1 MPSQAPSSSNNK
13 MARSS
18 SSRSANK
25 SGSYMPPR
33 PNPMTSLPVPSSPA
47 GHAVPNPMLAH
58 FISQGPNG
66 QPASALVYAES
77 LTNNITR
84 QRQPSMAPLV
94 ESGREYSPN
103 EYVSLFGMPD
113 MEPPISLPMAI
124 SMPAVDHLSAFQDQ
138 SYSQSGLPST
148 CGSLTSGPTLETPM
162 SRQTSQ
168 AFQDSLSLAG
178 NLDMMRVHSQQSA
191 AGHTRH
197 GSLGHNQLL
206 TPDFIFP
213 KTHDELMEM
222 GANLTDARFSS
233 SAPPGHHHHVPMIKS
248 QSQSSM
254 MSTSSI
260 DWEGV
265 RNESF
270 ASADMQRTESNQSSK
285 SLKLRAKE
293 ALQRQN
299 ANAAT
304 RHLKPKPLLSAKKE
318 PAQPQTASAKASK
331 EGKAPIAKT
340 TYQRPKHPKV
350 FCTQCPEDREGFRGE
365 HELRRHTEAKH
376 KSVVKK
382 FICVEPDVE
391 PPVKV
396 FKSLKDCKQCT
407 AGKEYGAY
415 YNAAAHLRRT
425 HFKQKTSRKQNSKNG
440 KDGNSKATG
449 KGAAAS
455 DEKLGGKGGGDW
467 PPMNVLK
474 LWMKPISVSIND
486 PSAFADDSMDAN
498 EQAEL
503 ADMAAYDPQLA
514 DAMAGQAMDAGGT
527 FGYDISVTG
536 VGSGFTMSTDMG
548 GAVDGSYHALQADLG
563 GYGPMDPA
571 MFLASQ
577 SAGFDFAMPMAGHG
591 LITQGLVSS
600 TGAVDGSDYTS
611 PVSSTA
617 TITPVNNN
625 GGYLEQHQH
634 MLPSSMQAAGDDI
647 SDMSFDMT
655 FQMHHA

>member
-1 MPSQAPSSSNNK
+1 
-13 MARSS
+13 
-18 SSRSANK
+18 
-25 SGSYMPPR
+25 
-33 PNPMTSLPVPSSPA
+33 
-47 GHAVPNPMLAH
+47 
-58 FISQGPNG
+58 
-66 QPASALVYAES
+66 
-77 LTNNITR
+77 
-84 QRQPSMAPLV
+84 MAPLV

-103 EYVSLFGMPD
+103 EYLSLMSNNPFGVVPD
-113 MEPPISLPMAI
+113 IEPHLSLPMDM
-124 SMPAVDHLSAFQDQ
+124 SMPGMDHLSPFDEQ
-138 SYSQSGLPST
+138 SYSRSGLPST
-148 CGSLTSGPTLETPM
+148 CGSLTSGPTLETSM
-162 SRQTSQ
+162 SRTNSQ
-168 AFQDSLSLAG
+168 AFPDNLSLAG

-197 GSLGHNQLL
+197 GSLSHNQLL
-206 TPDFIFP
+206 SPDSIFP
-213 KTHDELMEM
+213 KAHDELMQM

-248 QSQSSM
+248 QSQQSM
-254 MSTSSI
+254 ISTSSI

-304 RHLKPKPLLSAKKE
+304 RHLQPKPLLSAKKE
-318 PAQPQTASAKASK
+318 PAQPQTVSAKAAK

-350 FCTQCPEDREGFRGE
+350 YCTQCPEDREGFRGE

-382 FICVEPDVE
+382 FICVEPEGE

-396 FKSLKDCKQCT
+396 FKSLRDCKQCST
-407 AGKEYGAY
+407 GKEYGAY

-425 HFKQKTSRKQNSKNG
+425 HFKQKTSRKQNNKNG
-440 KDGNSKATG
+440 KDGDSKSNG
-449 KGAAAS
+449 KGAPVAS

-474 LWMKPISVSIND
+474 LWMKPISVSTND

-503 ADMAAYDPQLA
+503 AEMAAYDHDPQLA
-514 DAMAGQAMDAGGT
+514 NAMAAGQAMADAGGA
-527 FGYDISVTG
+527 FSYDIAVTG
-536 VGSGFTMSTDMG
+536 VGGGFTMSTDVDG

-563 GYGPMDPA
+563 GYGPVDPA

-577 SAGFDFAMPMAGHG
+577 GAAFDFGMPMAGHG
-591 LITQGLVSS
+591 LITQGLTSGNQG
-600 TGAVDGSDYTS
+600 GADGSEYTS

-625 GGYLEQHQH
+625 CGYLEQHQH
-634 MLPSSMQAAGDDI
+634 QHMMSSNMQAGGDDI
-647 SDMSFDMT
+647 SDMSFEMA
-655 FQMHHA
+655 FQMPHA